1 MLYAPATKTKKRG
14 LVAHETGTPV
24 AVEQMSGEAQLRAIR
39 IEALAQFAPL
49 LAGAVML
56 SCIVLAALL
65 YNRVETSHV
74 VAWSLLVIASSWLM
88 VRRLENNALLYVR
101 REPPKHVLIEA
112 GLLVGLVAGAWAVIP
127 VAVYRSQPDDIQT
140 VLVGAI
146 CAMMCG
152 ALAIAAVPSAATIW
166 AGILAGSL
174 AVAVH
179 LNGDRFSLQ
188 LTLLLLFHFSFTLAV
203 IRRNASL
210 LKQRADRDAR
220 AQVDVASAARL
231 MREYE
236 EHGTSCL
243 WQTDEAHI
251 LTYATPG
258 IAALFGR
265 PVNRLVGIALPAL
278 IGGSGAL
285 GSALLGRSAFSRV
298 EVEFGEGSNH
308 RAVAFSGS
316 PIVDSAGGFLGFR
329 GSCSDV
335 TETRSSERRL
345 RQLVSLDVLTELPN
359 RMRMRELL
367 GEALLSARASGRP
380 CGILLLDLDGFK
392 PVNDTFGHP
401 KGDAVLKTVAERL
414 VAQIGPHGI
423 VGRLGGDEFG
433 VVLHD
438 AQNRKVI
445 GELADVLITQISTPY
460 VLDGVSVR
468 IGVSVGG
475 AFGPVDGDTVDELIK
490 KADMALYE
498 AKAAGR
504 GVYRQFERSM
514 QTEAENR
521 LRLEHDLR
529 LALQLNQF
537 RLYYQP
543 LIDSQTQAVKGF
555 EALIRWQ
562 HPVRGFVS
570 PADFVP
576 LAEEIGLIHEIGE
589 WVARTAIK
597 DCARWPAPI
606 SVAVNISPIQLL
618 SPALPAMISDALSSA
633 KLPANRLELEVTESV
648 FLRDSDGSLDV
659 LRRLR
664 ALGVRIALDD
674 FGTGYSSLGYLNR
687 TIFNKLKIDGSFVRG
702 AAVRSETISII
713 QAIVTLANCFQMTI
727 TAEGVET
734 QEDYRRMA
742 DLGCHQMQGYLFG
755 RPVPFER
762 ATELVGTHWSEA
774 RRLASA

>member
-1 MLYAPATKTKKRG
+1 MLYAPARKTKTRS
-14 LVAHETGTPV
+14 LVQAD
-24 AVEQMSGEAQLRAIR
+24 SGVSVIADTMPPEAQLRAIR
-39 IEALAQFAPL
+39 LEALAQFAPL
-49 LAGAVML
+49 LAGAVVL
-56 SCIVLAALL
+56 SCFVLAGILFRQIEL
-65 YNRVETSHV
+65 SHII
-74 VAWSLLVIASSWLM
+74 AWSLLVIASSWIM

-101 REPPKHVLIEA
+101 REPPKRILIEA
-112 GLLVGLVAGAWAVIP
+112 GCMIGLVAGAWASIP
-127 VAVYRSQPDDIQT
+127 VAVYPAQPDDIQT
-140 VLVGAI
+140 VLVGAF

-152 ALAIAAVPSAATIW
+152 ALAIAAVPSAAVIW
-166 AGILAGSL
+166 AGILAAGLGL
-174 AVAVH
+174 ALH
-179 LNGDRFSLQ
+179 LGGDRFSIP
-188 LTLLLLFHFSFTLAV
+188 LTVLVLFHFGFVFAV
-203 IRRNASL
+203 IRRNAHL
-210 LKQRADRDAR
+210 LADRADREAR
-220 AQVDVASAARL
+220 QLVDVEAAARL

-236 EHGTSCL
+236 ERGTSCL
-243 WQTDEAHI
+243 WQTDAAHI

-258 IAALFGR
+258 IAALLSR
-265 PVNRLVGIALPAL
+265 PMNRLVGNALPAL

-285 GSALLGRSAFSRV
+285 GSAMLGRAAFNGI
-298 EVEFGEGSNH
+298 EVEFGEGRTRRS
-308 RAVAFSGS
+308 VAFSGT

-345 RQLVSLDVLTELPN
+345 RQLASLDVLTELPN

-380 CGILLLDLDGFK
+380 CGMLLLDLDGFK

-414 VAQIGPHGI
+414 VAQIGNHGI

-438 AQNRKVI
+438 AQNRKAV
-445 GELADVLITQISTPY
+445 GELADSLIAQVSEPY

-468 IGVSVGG
+468 IGVSIGG
-475 AFGPVDGDTVDELIK
+475 AFGPVDGDTVDDLVK
-490 KADMALYE
+490 KSDLALYE

-504 GVYRQFERSM
+504 GTYRQFERSM

-537 RLYYQP
+537 RLFYQP
-543 LIDSQTQAVKGF
+543 LIDAQTQEVKGF

-570 PADFVP
+570 PAEFVP
-576 LAEEIGLIHEIGE
+576 LAEEIGLIHEMGE
-589 WVARTAIK
+589 WVARTAIR
-597 DCARWPAPI
+597 DCAQWPSPI
-606 SVAVNISPIQLL
+606 SVAVNLSPIQLG
-618 SPALPAMISDALSSA
+618 SPGLPAMISDALSRA
-633 KLPANRLELEVTESV
+633 KLAANRLELEVTESV
-648 FLRDSDGSLDV
+648 FLQDSEGSLDV

-702 AAVRSETISII
+702 AATRSETVSII
-713 QAIVTLANCFQMTI
+713 QAIVTLANCFGMTI

-734 QEDYRRMA
+734 QDDWRRMA

>member
-1 MLYAPATKTKKRG
+1 MLYAPVGKSKKRN
-14 LVAHETGTPV
+14 LVQGDERASL
-24 AVEQMSGEAQLRAIR
+24 VEEAMAPRAQLRAIR
-39 IEALAQFAPL
+39 LEALAQFAPL
-49 LAGAVML
+49 LAGAVVL
-56 SCIVLAALL
+56 SCFVLAWLL
-65 YNRVETSHV
+65 FGRIERPHIVT
-74 VAWSLLVIASSWLM
+74 WSLLVIASSWIM
-88 VRRLENNALLYVR
+88 VRRFENNALLYVR
-101 REPPKHVLIEA
+101 REPPKRVMIEA
-112 GLLVGLVAGAWAVIP
+112 GMLIGLLAGVWAAIP
-127 VAVYRSQPDDIQT
+127 VAVYRGQPEDVQT

-152 ALAIAAVPSAATIW
+152 ALAIAAVPEAAVAW
-166 AGILAGSL
+166 AGILAGGL
-174 AVAVH
+174 GIALH
-179 LNGDRFSLQ
+179 LDGDKFSLP
-188 LTLLLLFHFSFTLAV
+188 LTLLVLFQFGFIFAV
-203 IRRNASL
+203 VRRNATL
-210 LKQRADRDAR
+210 LADRAEREAR
-220 AQVDVASAARL
+220 QQVHVESAARL

-236 EHGTSCL
+236 ERGTSCL
-243 WQTDEAHI
+243 WQTDASHI
-251 LTYATPG
+251 LTYATPS
-258 IAALFGR
+258 IASLLGR
-265 PVNRLVGIALPAL
+265 PLNRLIGSALPAL

-285 GSALLGRSAFSRV
+285 GQAMLGRGAFHDI
-298 EVEFGEGSNH
+298 EVEFGDGRNRRS
-308 RAVAFSGS
+308 VAFSGT

-345 RQLVSLDVLTELPN
+345 RQLASLDVLTELPN
-359 RMRMRELL
+359 RMRMRELF

-380 CGILLLDLDGFK
+380 CGMLLLDLDGFK

-414 VAQIGPHGI
+414 VDQIGSHGI

-438 AQNRKVI
+438 AQNRKAVQ
-445 GELADVLITQISTPY
+445 ELANTLIAQISEPY

-468 IGVSVGG
+468 IGVSIGS
-475 AFGPVDGDTVDELIK
+475 AFGPVDGDTVDDLVK
-490 KADMALYE
+490 KADLALYE

-504 GVYRQFERSM
+504 GTYRQFERSM

-537 RLYYQP
+537 RLFYQP
-543 LIDSQTQAVKGF
+543 LIDAQTQEVKGF

-570 PADFVP
+570 PAEFVP

-597 DCARWPAPI
+597 DCAQWPSPI
-606 SVAVNISPIQLL
+606 SVAVNVSPLQLG
-618 SPALPAMISDALSSA
+618 SPGLPAMISDALTRA

-648 FLRDSDGSLDV
+648 FLQDSEGSLDV

-702 AAVRSETISII
+702 AATRSETVSII
-713 QAIVTLANCFQMTI
+713 QAIVTLANCFGMTI

-734 QEDYRRMA
+734 QEDWRRMA
-742 DLGCHQMQGYLFG
+742 ELGCHQMQGYLFG

>member
-1 MLYAPATKTKKRG
+1 MHYTPATRTKKRN
-14 LVAHETGTPV
+14 LVAADLDSTVV
-24 AVEQMSGEAQLRAIR
+24 AAVLDPAAQLRSIR
-39 IEALAQFAPL
+39 LDALAQFAPL
-49 LAGAVML
+49 LAGTAVY
-56 SCIVLAALL
+56 SCIVL
-65 YNRVETSHV
+65 TSMLFSRIGTLQLFS
-74 VAWSLLVIASSWLM
+74 WSMLVIASNWLM
-88 VRRLENNALLYVR
+88 VRRLEINALLHVR
-101 REPPKHVLIEA
+101 RDPPRRTLVEA
-112 GLLVGLVAGAWAVIP
+112 VAMIILVAGVWAAVP
-127 VAVYRSQPDDIQT
+127 VAVYRGQPDDIQT
-140 VLVGAI
+140 VLISAI
-146 CAMMCG
+146 GAMMCG
-152 ALAIAAVPSAATIW
+152 ALAIATVPAAAMGW
-166 AGILAGSL
+166 AGVFAGGL
-174 AVAVH
+174 GIALYLGGH
-179 LNGDRFSLQ
+179 RFSLS
-188 LTLLLLFHFSFTLAV
+188 LALLVLFYFGFIVAV
-203 IRRNASL
+203 VRRNATIL
-210 LKQRADRDAR
+210 AMRADKEARD
-220 AQVDVASAARL
+220 QVDIDAAARL

-236 EHGTSCL
+236 ERGTSCL
-243 WQTDEAHI
+243 WQTDANQI
-251 LTYATPG
+251 LSYATSSIG
-258 IAALFGR
+258 ALLGN
-265 PVNRLVGIALPAL
+265 PVTRMIGSPLPAL

-285 GSALLGRSAFSRV
+285 GAAMLART
-298 EVEFGEGSNH
+298 
-308 RAVAFSGS
+308 AFSGIEVEVGEARQRRS
-316 PIVDSAGGFLGFR
+316 IAFSGTPIVDSTGAFLGFR

-345 RQLVSLDVLTELPN
+345 RQLASLDVLTELPN

-367 GEALLSARASGRP
+367 GEALLGARASGRP
-380 CGILLLDLDGFK
+380 CGMLLLDLDGFK

-414 VAQIGPHGI
+414 VAQIGDHGI

-438 AQNRKVI
+438 AQNRRATS
-445 GELADVLITQISTPY
+445 ELAELLIRQVSEPY
-460 VLDGVSVR
+460 VLDGISVR
-468 IGVSVGG
+468 VGLSVGG
-475 AFGPVDGDTVDELIK
+475 AFGPVDGDTVDDLIK
-490 KADMALYE
+490 MADLALYE

-504 GVYRQFERSM
+504 GAYRQFERSM

-521 LRLEHDLR
+521 LKLEHDLR
-529 LALQLNQF
+529 QALPLNQF

-543 LIDSQTQAVKGF
+543 LINSQTQEVTGF

-576 LAEEIGLIHEIGE
+576 LAEEIGLIHELGE
-589 WVARTAIK
+589 WVARTAIS

-606 SVAVNISPIQLL
+606 SVAVNVSPVQLL
-618 SPALPAMISDALSSA
+618 SPGLPAIISDALA
-633 KLPANRLELEVTESV
+633 RARLPANRLELEVTESV

-702 AAVRSETISII
+702 AATRSETISII

-734 QEDYRRMA
+734 QEDYRRMHE
-742 DLGCHQMQGYLFG
+742 LGCHQMQGYLFG

-762 ATELVGTHWSEA
+762 ATVLVGTHWSEA
-774 RRLASA
+774 RRLASG

>member
-1 MLYAPATKTKKRG
+1 MLYAPARKTKKRS
-14 LVAHETGTPV
+14 LVQVDAGS
-24 AVEQMSGEAQLRAIR
+24 AVVEEAMPRRAQLRAIR
-39 IEALAQFAPL
+39 LEALAQFAPL
-49 LAGAVML
+49 LAGAVVL
-56 SCIVLAALL
+56 SCFVLATIL
-65 YNRVETSHV
+65 YGRIQTSHV
-74 VAWSLLVIASSWLM
+74 VAWSLLVIASSWIM
-88 VRRLENNALLYVR
+88 VRRLEINALLYIR
-101 REPPKHVLIEA
+101 REPPMHTQIEA
-112 GLLVGLVAGAWAVIP
+112 GLLVGLVAGAWAAIP
-127 VAVYRSQPDDIQT
+127 VAVYRTQPDDIQT

-152 ALAIAAVPSAATIW
+152 ALAIAAVPSAAVIW
-166 AGILAGSL
+166 AAILAGGL
-174 AVAVH
+174 GLAVH
-179 LNGDRFSLQ
+179 LDGDRFSLP
-188 LTLLLLFHFSFTLAV
+188 LTLLALFHFGFIFAV
-203 IRRNASL
+203 IRRNTTL
-210 LKQRADRDAR
+210 LSERADREAR
-220 AQVDVASAARL
+220 QQVDVDSATRL

-236 EHGTSCL
+236 QRGTSCL
-243 WQTDEAHI
+243 WQTDAAHI
-251 LTYATPG
+251 LTYATPS
-258 IAALFGR
+258 IAALLGR
-265 PVNRLVGIALPAL
+265 PMNRLVGSALPAL

-285 GSALLGRSAFSRV
+285 GSAMLARAAFGGI
-298 EVEFGEGSNH
+298 EVELGEGHNH
-308 RAVAFSGS
+308 RSIAFSGT

-345 RQLVSLDVLTELPN
+345 RQLASLDVLTELPN

-380 CGILLLDLDGFK
+380 CCMLLLDLDGFK

-414 VAQIGPHGI
+414 VDRIGSHGI

-438 AQNRKVI
+438 AQNRKAVH
-445 GELADVLITQISTPY
+445 ELAETLIAQVSEPY

-468 IGVSVGG
+468 IGVSIGG
-475 AFGPVDGDTVDELIK
+475 AFGPIDGDTVDDLVK
-490 KADMALYE
+490 KADLALYE

-504 GVYRQFERSM
+504 GTYCHFERSM

-543 LIDSQTQAVKGF
+543 LIDSQTQEVKGF

-570 PADFVP
+570 PAEFVP
-576 LAEEIGLIHEIGE
+576 LAEEVGLIHELGE

-597 DCARWPAPI
+597 DCAQWPSPI
-606 SVAVNISPIQLL
+606 SVAVNISPIQLG
-618 SPALPAMISDALSSA
+618 SPGLPAMISDALTRA

-648 FLRDSDGSLDV
+648 FLQDSEGSLDV

-702 AAVRSETISII
+702 AATRSETVSII
-713 QAIVTLANCFQMTI
+713 QAIVTLANCFGMTI

-762 ATELVGTHWSEA
+762 ATVLVGTHWSEA

>member
-1 MLYAPATKTKKRG
+1 MLYAPAGKTKKRS
-14 LVAHETGTPV
+14 LVQGDAGTPV
-24 AVEQMSGEAQLRAIR
+24 VAEAIAPEAQLRAIR
-39 IEALAQFAPL
+39 LEALAQFAPL
-49 LAGAVML
+49 LAGAVVL
-56 SCIVLAALL
+56 SCFVLAAILFG
-65 YNRVETSHV
+65 RIETSHV
-74 VAWSLLVIASSWLM
+74 VAWSLLVIASSWIM
-88 VRRLENNALLYVR
+88 VRRLENNALLYIR
-101 REPPKHVLIEA
+101 REPPLHTQIEA
-112 GLLVGLVAGAWAVIP
+112 GLLVGLVAGAWVSIP
-127 VAVYRSQPDDIQT
+127 VTFYPGRPEDIQT

-152 ALAIAAVPSAATIW
+152 ALAIAAVPSAAVTW
-166 AGILAGSL
+166 AGILAGGL
-174 AVAVH
+174 GIALH
-179 LNGDRFSLQ
+179 LDGDRFSLP
-188 LTLLLLFHFSFTLAV
+188 LTLLVLFHFGFIFAV
-203 IRRNASL
+203 IRRNATL
-210 LKQRADRDAR
+210 LTERAEREAR
-220 AQVDVASAARL
+220 QQVDVDSAARL

-236 EHGTSCL
+236 ERGTSCL
-243 WQTDEAHI
+243 WQTDAAHI
-251 LTYATPG
+251 LTYATPS

-265 PVNRLVGIALPAL
+265 PMNRLVGSALPAL

-285 GSALLGRSAFSRV
+285 GSAMLGRSAFSGI
-298 EVEFGEGSNH
+298 EVEYGEGLNRRSI
-308 RAVAFSGS
+308 AFAGT
-316 PIVDSAGGFLGFR
+316 PIVDSAGAFLGFR
-329 GSCSDV
+329 GSCSDI

-345 RQLVSLDVLTELPN
+345 RQLASLDVLTELPN

-380 CGILLLDLDGFK
+380 CGMLLLDLDGFK

-414 VAQIGPHGI
+414 VSQIGTHGI

-433 VVLHD
+433 IVLHD
-438 AQNRKVI
+438 AQNRKAVH
-445 GELADVLITQISTPY
+445 ELARTLIAEVSEPY

-468 IGVSVGG
+468 IGMSIGG
-475 AFGPVDGDTVDELIK
+475 AFGPIDGDTVDDLVK
-490 KADMALYE
+490 KSDLALYE

-504 GVYRQFERSM
+504 GTYRHFERSM

-529 LALQLNQF
+529 LAIQLNQF

-543 LIDSQTQAVKGF
+543 LIDSQTQEVKGF

-576 LAEEIGLIHEIGE
+576 LAEEIGLIHELGE
-589 WVARTAIK
+589 WVARTAIR
-597 DCARWPAPI
+597 DCAQWPSPI
-606 SVAVNISPIQLL
+606 SVAVNLSPIQLT
-618 SPALPAMISDALSSA
+618 SPGLPAIISDALTRA

-648 FLRDSDGSLDV
+648 FLQDSEGSLDV

-702 AAVRSETISII
+702 AATRSETVSII
-713 QAIVTLANCFQMTI
+713 QAIVTLANCFGMTI

>member
-1 MLYAPATKTKKRG
+1 MLYAPAGKTRKRS
-14 LVAHETGTPV
+14 LVQIDAGSPV
-24 AVEQMSGEAQLRAIR
+24 IEEAMSRQAQLRVIR
-39 IEALAQFAPL
+39 LEALAQFAPL
-49 LAGAVML
+49 LAGAVVL
-56 SCIVLAALL
+56 SCFVLATILFG
-65 YNRVETSHV
+65 RTQTSHI
-74 VAWSLLVIASSWLM
+74 VAWSLLVIASSWIM

-101 REPPKHVLIEA
+101 REPPRRTLIEA
-112 GLLVGLVAGAWAVIP
+112 GVLVGLVAGAWAAIP

-152 ALAIAAVPSAATIW
+152 ALAIAAVPGAAMIW
-166 AGILAGSL
+166 AGILASGL
-174 AVAVH
+174 GMALH
-179 LNGDRFSLQ
+179 LGGDRFSLP
-188 LTLLLLFHFSFTLAV
+188 LTLLVVFHFGFIFAV
-203 IRRNASL
+203 IRRNATL
-210 LKQRADRDAR
+210 LAERADREAR
-220 AQVDVASAARL
+220 QQVDVESAARL

-236 EHGTSCL
+236 ERGTSCL
-243 WQTDEAHI
+243 WQTDATHI
-251 LTYATPG
+251 LTYATAS
-258 IAALFGR
+258 IAALLGR
-265 PVNRLVGIALPAL
+265 PMNRLIGSALPAL

-285 GSALLGRSAFSRV
+285 GSAMLSRAAFGGI
-298 EVEFGEGSNH
+298 EVELGEGHNRRSI
-308 RAVAFSGS
+308 AFSGT

-335 TETRSSERRL
+335 TEARSSERRL
-345 RQLVSLDVLTELPN
+345 RQLASLDVLTELPN

-380 CGILLLDLDGFK
+380 CGMLLLDLDGFK

-414 VAQIGPHGI
+414 VGRIGGHGI

-438 AQNRKVI
+438 AQNRKAI
-445 GELADVLITQISTPY
+445 HDLADALIAQVSEPY

-468 IGVSVGG
+468 IGVSIGG
-475 AFGPVDGDTVDELIK
+475 AFGPIDGDTVDDLVK
-490 KADMALYE
+490 KADLALYE

-504 GVYRQFERSM
+504 GTYRHFERSM

-543 LIDSQTQAVKGF
+543 LIDSQTQEVKGF

-570 PADFVP
+570 PAEFVP
-576 LAEEIGLIHEIGE
+576 LAEEIGLIHELGE

-597 DCARWPAPI
+597 DCAQWPSPI
-606 SVAVNISPIQLL
+606 SVAVNLSPIQLN
-618 SPALPAMISDALSSA
+618 SPGLPAMISDALSRA

-648 FLRDSDGSLDV
+648 FLQDSEGSLDV

-702 AAVRSETISII
+702 AATRSETVSII
-713 QAIVTLANCFQMTI
+713 QAIVTLANCFGMMI

-742 DLGCHQMQGYLFG
+742 ELGCHQMQGYLFG

>member
-1 MLYAPATKTKKRG
+1 MLYAPAINSKKRG
-14 LVAHETGTPV
+14 LVAADAATPMV
-24 AVEQMSGEAQLRAIR
+24 IEPMAPAAQLRSVR
-39 IEALAQFAPL
+39 LDALGQFAPL
-49 LAGAVML
+49 LAGAVVL
-56 SCIVLAALL
+56 SAFVLAAILL
-65 YNRVETSHV
+65 QRVALAHV
-74 VAWSLLVIASSWLM
+74 VSWLLLVIASSWLT
-88 VRRLENNALLYVR
+88 VRRIENHSLVYLR
-101 REPPKHVLIEA
+101 REPPRCVLIEA
-112 GLLVGLVAGAWAVIP
+112 SLLIGLCAGLWAAVP
-127 VAVYRSQPDDIQT
+127 AVVYRTQPDDIQT
-140 VLVGAI
+140 VIVGAF
-146 CAMMCG
+146 CALMCG

-166 AGILAGSL
+166 AAMLAGALGL
-174 AVAVH
+174 ALH
-179 LNGDRFSLQ
+179 LGGDRFSLP
-188 LTLLLLFHFSFTLAV
+188 LALLALFHCGFIVAV
-203 IRRNASL
+203 IRRNATL
-210 LKQRADRDAR
+210 MADRAGREAR
-220 AQVDVASAARL
+220 DRVDVEAAARL

-236 EHGTSCL
+236 ERGTSCL
-243 WQTDEAHI
+243 WQTDPQHV
-251 LTYATPG
+251 LTYATPS
-258 IAALFGR
+258 IAALLGR
-265 PVNRLVGIALPAL
+265 PLNRLIGTPLPAL
-278 IGGSGAL
+278 IGGSGVL
-285 GSALLGRSAFSRV
+285 GSAMLARSAFNGI
-298 EVEFGEGSNH
+298 EVEHGERRNRRSI
-308 RAVAFSGS
+308 AFSGT

-329 GSCSDV
+329 GSCSDI

-345 RQLVSLDVLTELPN
+345 RQLASLDVLTELPN

-380 CGILLLDLDGFK
+380 CGMLLLDLDGFK

-414 VAQIGPHGI
+414 VAQIGGHGI

-438 AQNRKVI
+438 AQNRKAI
-445 GELADVLITQISTPY
+445 HDLAELLIAEVSQPY
-460 VLDGVSVR
+460 NLDGVSVR
-468 IGVSVGG
+468 VGMSIGG
-475 AFGPVDGDTVDELIK
+475 AFGPIDGDTVDDLVK
-490 KADMALYE
+490 KADLALYE

-504 GVYRQFERSM
+504 GIYRAFERSM

-521 LRLEHDLR
+521 LKLEHDLR
-529 LALQLNQF
+529 QALLLNQF
-537 RLYYQP
+537 KLYYQP
-543 LIDSQTQAVKGF
+543 LIDSRTQEVKGF

-576 LAEEIGLIHEIGE
+576 LAEEIGLIHELGE
-589 WVARTAIK
+589 WVAHTAIR
-597 DCARWPAPI
+597 DCAKWPAPI
-606 SVAVNISPIQLL
+606 SVAINVSPVQLL
-618 SPALPAMISDALSSA
+618 SPGLPAMISDALSRA
-633 KLPANRLELEVTESV
+633 KLAPNRLELEVTESV
-648 FLRDSDGSLDV
+648 FLRDSEGSLDV

-702 AAVRSETISII
+702 AAVRSETVSII

-734 QEDYRRMA
+734 QDDYRRMA
-742 DLGCHQMQGYLFG
+742 ELGCHQMQGYLFG

>member
-1 MLYAPATKTKKRG
+1 MLYTPARKTKKRS
-14 LVAHETGTPV
+14 LVQADAGAPVVEEAISPLAH
-24 AVEQMSGEAQLRAIR
+24 LRATR

-49 LAGAVML
+49 LAGAVVL
-56 SCIVLAALL
+56 SCFVLATILFG
-65 YNRVETSHV
+65 RIETSHLV
-74 VAWSLLVIASSWLM
+74 GWSLLVIASSWIM

-101 REPPKHVLIEA
+101 REPPKHALIES
-112 GLLVGLVAGAWAVIP
+112 GLLIGIVAGAWAAIP
-127 VAVYRSQPDDIQT
+127 VAVYRAQPDDIQT

-152 ALAIAAVPSAATIW
+152 ALAIAAVPIAAMIW
-166 AGILAGSL
+166 AGILAVGL
-174 AVAVH
+174 GVALH
-179 LNGDRFSLQ
+179 LGGDRFSLP
-188 LTLLLLFHFSFTLAV
+188 LSLLVLFHFGFISAV
-203 IRRNASL
+203 IRRNATL
-210 LKQRADRDAR
+210 LADRADREAR
-220 AQVDVASAARL
+220 QQVDVASATRL

-236 EHGTSCL
+236 ERGTSCL
-243 WQTDEAHI
+243 WQTDATHI
-251 LTYATPG
+251 LTYATPS
-258 IAALFGR
+258 IAALLGR
-265 PVNRLVGIALPAL
+265 PLNRLIGSALPAL

-285 GSALLGRSAFSRV
+285 GSAMLGRAAFGGI
-298 EVEFGEGSNH
+298 EVEFGEGRNRRS
-308 RAVAFSGS
+308 VAFSGT

-345 RQLVSLDVLTELPN
+345 RQLASLDVLTELPN

-380 CGILLLDLDGFK
+380 CGMLLLDLDGFK

-414 VAQIGPHGI
+414 VSQIGGYGI

-433 VVLHD
+433 IVLHD
-438 AQNRKVI
+438 AQNRKAVF
-445 GELADVLITQISTPY
+445 ELAEAMIAQISEPY

-468 IGVSVGG
+468 IGVSIGG
-475 AFGPVDGDTVDELIK
+475 AFGPIDGDTVDDLVK
-490 KADMALYE
+490 KADLALYE

-504 GVYRQFERSM
+504 GTYRQFERSM

-543 LIDSQTQAVKGF
+543 LIDSQTQEVKGF

-576 LAEEIGLIHEIGE
+576 LAEEVGLIHELGE

-597 DCARWPAPI
+597 DCAQWPSPI
-606 SVAVNISPIQLL
+606 SVAVNLSPLQLL
-618 SPALPAMISDALSSA
+618 SPGLPAMISDALARA

-648 FLRDSDGSLDV
+648 FLQDSDGSLDV

-702 AAVRSETISII
+702 AAHRSETVSII
-713 QAIVTLANCFQMTI
+713 QAIVTLANCFGMMI

-734 QEDYRRMA
+734 QDDYRRMVE
-742 DLGCHQMQGYLFG
+742 LGCHQMQGYLFG

>member
-1 MLYAPATKTKKRG
+1 MLYAPATKTSKRS
-14 LVAHETGTPV
+14 LVAADMDIPV
-24 AVEQMSGEAQLRAIR
+24 VTESMSRASQLRSIR

-56 SCIVLAALL
+56 SCLVLAALL
-65 YNRVETSHV
+65 FQRIQTSHL
-74 VAWSLLVIASSWLM
+74 VAWALLVIASSWLM
-88 VRRLENNALLYVR
+88 VRRLENSALLYVR
-101 REPPKHVLIEA
+101 RAPPRRVLIEA
-112 GLLVGLVAGAWAVIP
+112 SVLVGLVAGAWAAIP
-127 VAVYRSQPDDIQT
+127 VAVYRTQPDDIQT

-174 AVAVH
+174 AVAIH
-179 LNGDRFSLQ
+179 LDGDRFSIP
-188 LTLLLLFHFSFTLAV
+188 LTLLLLFHFGFTFAV

-210 LKQRADRDAR
+210 LSDRADRDLR
-220 AQVDVASAARL
+220 AQTDIDSAARL

-236 EHGTSCL
+236 ERGTSCL
-243 WQTDEAHI
+243 WQTDDAHI

-258 IAALFGR
+258 ISALLGR
-265 PVNRLVGIALPAL
+265 PINRLVGTALPAL
-278 IGGSGAL
+278 IGGSSAL
-285 GSALLGRSAFSRV
+285 GSAMLGRA
-298 EVEFGEGSNH
+298 
-308 RAVAFSGS
+308 AFSGIEVEYGDGRRRRS
-316 PIVDSAGGFLGFR
+316 IAFTGTPIVDSAGGFLGFR
-329 GSCSDV
+329 GSCSDI

-345 RQLVSLDVLTELPN
+345 RQLASLDVLTELPN

-380 CGILLLDLDGFK
+380 CGMLLLDLEGFK
-392 PVNDTFGHP
+392 TVNDTFGHP

-414 VAQIGPHGI
+414 VAQIGVHGI

-433 VVLHD
+433 IVLHD
-438 AQNRKVI
+438 AQNRKAV
-445 GELADVLITQISTPY
+445 GELAEVLITKISEPY
-460 VLDGVSVR
+460 LLDGVSVR

-490 KADMALYE
+490 KGDMALYE

-504 GVYRQFERSM
+504 GVYRQFENSM

-529 LALQLNQF
+529 QALPLDQF

-543 LIDSQTQAVKGF
+543 LIDSQTQEVKGF

-576 LAEEIGLIHEIGE
+576 LAEEIGLIHELGE

-597 DCARWPAPI
+597 DCAKWPAPI
-606 SVAVNISPIQLL
+606 SVAVNVSPIQLL
-618 SPALPAMISDALSSA
+618 SSGLPAMISDALSRA

-648 FLRDSDGSLDV
+648 FLHDSEASLDV

-687 TIFNKLKIDGSFVRG
+687 TIFNKLKIDGSFVRA

-734 QEDYRRMA
+734 QDDYRRMQE
-742 DLGCHQMQGYLFG
+742 LGCHQMQGYLFG

>member
-1 MLYAPATKTKKRG
+1 MLDAPARSKKRN
-14 LVAHETGTPV
+14 LVASAGDPSTVTATIDPRGHLR
-24 AVEQMSGEAQLRAIR
+24 MIQLDV
-39 IEALAQFAPL
+39 LAKFAPL
-49 LAGAVML
+49 LAGAAVM
-56 SCIVLAALL
+56 SCVVLAGILL
-65 YNRVETSHV
+65 SRIEPT
-74 VAWSLLVIASSWLM
+74 LLTGWAFSVIASSWLM
-88 VRRLENNALLYVR
+88 VRRLEVNALLYVR
-101 REPPKHVLIEA
+101 RDPPRRALVEATLLI
-112 GLLVGLVAGAWAVIP
+112 GLTAALWAALP
-127 VAVYRSQPDDIQT
+127 VSIFRVQPVDVQT
-140 VLVGAI
+140 VLACAI
-146 CAMMCG
+146 AAMMGG
-152 ALAIAAVPSAATIW
+152 ALAIATVPAAATIW
-166 AGILAGSL
+166 AGVLAAGLGIALQLGGDRLAIPLSLLILCHFAFILA
-174 AVAVH
+174 VV
-179 LNGDRFSLQ
+179 
-188 LTLLLLFHFSFTLAV
+188 
-203 IRRNASL
+203 RRNATL
-210 LKQRADRDAR
+210 LSAR
-220 AQVDVASAARL
+220 AEDEARNLLDVDAAARL

-236 EHGTSCL
+236 ERGTSCL
-243 WQTDEAHI
+243 WQTDANQI

-258 IAALFGR
+258 IATLLGS
-265 PVNRLVGIALPAL
+265 PVARMIGTPLPAL
-278 IGGSGAL
+278 IGGSAPL
-285 GSALLGRSAFSRV
+285 GSAMLSRSAFSGIET
-298 EVEFGEGSNH
+298 EVGEPRH
-308 RAVAFSGS
+308 RRSIAFSGA
-316 PIVDSAGGFLGFR
+316 PILDSAGAFLGFR
-329 GSCSDV
+329 GSCADV
-335 TETRSSERRL
+335 TETRRSERRL
-345 RQLVSLDVLTELPN
+345 RQLASLDVLTELPN

-367 GEALLSARASGRP
+367 GEALVSARASGRP
-380 CGILLLDLDGFK
+380 CGMLLLDLDGFK

-414 VAQIGPHGI
+414 VVQIGEHGI

-438 AQNRKVI
+438 AQNRRTI
-445 GELADVLITQISTPY
+445 SELATVLIAEVSEPY

-468 IGVSVGG
+468 VGLSVGG
-475 AFGPVDGDTVDELIK
+475 AVGPVDGDTVDELIK
-490 KADMALYE
+490 KADLALYE

-504 GVYRQFERSM
+504 GTYRQFERSM

-521 LRLEHDLR
+521 LKLEHDLR
-529 LALQLNQF
+529 QALPLNQF

-543 LIDSQTQAVKGF
+543 LIHSQTQEVVGF

-570 PADFVP
+570 PAEFVP
-576 LAEEIGLIHEIGE
+576 LAEEIGLIQELGE

-597 DCARWPAPI
+597 DCATWPSPI
-606 SVAVNISPIQLL
+606 SVAVNVSPLQLL
-618 SPALPAMISDALSSA
+618 SPALPAMISDALARA

-664 ALGVRIALDD
+664 GLGVRIALDD

-702 AAVRSETISII
+702 AASRPETVSII

-727 TAEGVET
+727 TAEGIET
-734 QEDYRRMA
+734 QDDYQRMH

>member
-1 MLYAPATKTKKRG
+1 MLYAPVGKSKKRN
-14 LVAHETGTPV
+14 LVQGDERASLIEEAMAPR
-24 AVEQMSGEAQLRAIR
+24 AQLRAIR
-39 IEALAQFAPL
+39 LEALAQFAPL
-49 LAGAVML
+49 LAGAVVL
-56 SCIVLAALL
+56 SCFVLAGLL
-65 YNRVETSHV
+65 FGRIERAHV
-74 VAWSLLVIASSWLM
+74 VTWSLLVIASSWIM
-88 VRRLENNALLYVR
+88 VRRFENNALLYAR
-101 REPPKHVLIEA
+101 REPPKRVMIEA
-112 GLLVGLVAGAWAVIP
+112 GMLIGLVAGVWAAIP
-127 VAVYRSQPDDIQT
+127 VAVYRGQPEDVQT

-152 ALAIAAVPSAATIW
+152 ALAIAAVPEAAVAW
-166 AGILAGSL
+166 AGILAGGL
-174 AVAVH
+174 GIALH
-179 LNGDRFSLQ
+179 LDGDKFSLP
-188 LTLLLLFHFSFTLAV
+188 LTLLVLFQFGFIFAV
-203 IRRNASL
+203 VRRNAGL
-210 LKQRADRDAR
+210 LADRAEREAR
-220 AQVDVASAARL
+220 QQVDVESAARL

-236 EHGTSCL
+236 ERGTSCL
-243 WQTDEAHI
+243 WQTDAGYI
-251 LTYATPG
+251 LTYATPS
-258 IAALFGR
+258 IASLLGR
-265 PVNRLVGIALPAL
+265 PLNRLIGSALPAL
-278 IGGSGAL
+278 IGGSSAL
-285 GSALLGRSAFSRV
+285 GQAMLGRAAFNGV
-298 EVEFGEGSNH
+298 EVEFGEGRNRRS
-308 RAVAFSGS
+308 VAFSGR
-316 PIVDSAGGFLGFR
+316 PIVDSVGSFLGFR

-345 RQLVSLDVLTELPN
+345 RQLASLDVLTELPN

-414 VAQIGPHGI
+414 VYQIGGHGI

-438 AQNRKVI
+438 AQNRKAVH
-445 GELADVLITQISTPY
+445 ELANTLIAQISEPY

-468 IGVSVGG
+468 IGVSIGS
-475 AFGPVDGDTVDELIK
+475 AFGPVDGDTVDDLVK
-490 KADMALYE
+490 KADLALYE

-504 GVYRQFERSM
+504 GTYRQFERSM

-537 RLYYQP
+537 RLFYQP
-543 LIDSQTQAVKGF
+543 LIDAQTQEVKGF

-570 PADFVP
+570 PAEFVP
-576 LAEEIGLIHEIGE
+576 LAEEIGLIHELGE

-597 DCARWPAPI
+597 DCAQWPAPI
-606 SVAVNISPIQLL
+606 SVAVNVSPIQLGE
-618 SPALPAMISDALSSA
+618 PGLPAIISDALSRA

-648 FLRDSDGSLDV
+648 FLQDSEGSLDV

-702 AAVRSETISII
+702 AATRSETVSII
-713 QAIVTLANCFQMTI
+713 QAIVTLANCFGMTI

-734 QEDYRRMA
+734 QEDWRRMA
-742 DLGCHQMQGYLFG
+742 ELGCHQMQGYLFG

>member
-1 MLYAPATKTKKRG
+1 MLYAPAGKRKKRS
-14 LVAHETGTPV
+14 LVQAETGASVITEAMPP
-24 AVEQMSGEAQLRAIR
+24 EAQLRAIR
-39 IEALAQFAPL
+39 LEALAQFAPL
-49 LAGAVML
+49 LAGAVVL
-56 SCIVLAALL
+56 SCFVLATILFG
-65 YNRVETSHV
+65 RIETSHIV
-74 VAWSLLVIASSWLM
+74 SWSFLVIASSWIM
-88 VRRLENNALLYVR
+88 ARRLENNALLYVR
-101 REPPKHVLIEA
+101 REPPKLALIEA
-112 GLLVGLVAGAWAVIP
+112 GVLVGIVAAAWAAIP
-127 VAVYRSQPDDIQT
+127 VAVYRGEPEDIQT

-152 ALAIAAVPSAATIW
+152 ALAIAAVPSAAIIW
-166 AGILAGSL
+166 AGILATGLGL
-174 AVAVH
+174 ALH
-179 LNGDRFSLQ
+179 LDGDRFSLP
-188 LTLLLLFHFSFTLAV
+188 LTLLVLFHFGFIFAV
-203 IRRNASL
+203 IRRNATL
-210 LKQRADRDAR
+210 LAERADREAR
-220 AQVDVASAARL
+220 QQVDVDSAARL

-236 EHGTSCL
+236 ERGTSCL
-243 WQTDEAHI
+243 WQTDAAHI
-251 LTYATPG
+251 LTYATPS
-258 IAALFGR
+258 IAALLGR
-265 PVNRLVGIALPAL
+265 PMNRLVGSALPAL

-285 GSALLGRSAFSRV
+285 GSAMLGRT
-298 EVEFGEGSNH
+298 
-308 RAVAFSGS
+308 AFSGIEVEYGEGHNRKAIAFS
-316 PIVDSAGGFLGFR
+316 GAPIIDSAGGFLGFR
-329 GSCSDV
+329 GSCSDI

-345 RQLVSLDVLTELPN
+345 RQLASLDVLTELPN

-380 CGILLLDLDGFK
+380 CGMLLLDLDGFK

-414 VAQIGPHGI
+414 VNQIGGHGI

-438 AQNRKVI
+438 AQNRKAVH
-445 GELADVLITQISTPY
+445 ELADTLIAQVSEPY
-460 VLDGVSVR
+460 LLDGVSVR

-475 AFGPVDGDTVDELIK
+475 AFGPIDGDTVDDLVK
-490 KADMALYE
+490 KADLALYE

-504 GVYRQFERSM
+504 GTYRHFERSM

-521 LRLEHDLR
+521 LRMEHDLR

-543 LIDSQTQAVKGF
+543 LIDSQTQEVKGF

-570 PADFVP
+570 PAEFVP
-576 LAEEIGLIHEIGE
+576 LAEEIGLIHELGE

-597 DCARWPAPI
+597 DCAQWPAPI
-606 SVAVNISPIQLL
+606 SVAVNISPIQLGA
-618 SPALPAMISDALSSA
+618 SGLPAMISDALSRA

-648 FLRDSDGSLDV
+648 FLQDSEGSLDV

-702 AAVRSETISII
+702 AATRSETVSII
-713 QAIVTLANCFQMTI
+713 QAIVTLANCFGMMI

-742 DLGCHQMQGYLFG
+742 ELGCHQMQGYLFG

>member
-1 MLYAPATKTKKRG
+1 MLYAPAGKTKKRS
-14 LVAHETGTPV
+14 LVQGDETPSVV
-24 AVEQMSGEAQLRAIR
+24 AEALSPEAQLRAIR

-49 LAGAVML
+49 LAGAMVL
-56 SCIVLAALL
+56 SCFVLTAILF
-65 YNRVETSHV
+65 NRIETSHV
-74 VAWSLLVIASSWLM
+74 IGWTMLVIAGSWIM

-101 REPPKHVLIEA
+101 REPPRRALIEA
-112 GLLVGLVAGAWAVIP
+112 SLLVGVVAGIWAVLP
-127 VAVYRSQPDDIQT
+127 VSVYPGEAEDIQT
-140 VLVGAI
+140 VLACAI

-152 ALAIAAVPSAATIW
+152 ALAIAAVPGAAVIW
-166 AGILAGSL
+166 AGILAGGL
-174 AVAVH
+174 GVALH
-179 LNGDRFSLQ
+179 LDGDRFSLP
-188 LTLLLLFHFSFTLAV
+188 LTLLLAFHFAFIFAV
-203 IRRNASL
+203 IRRNSGL
-210 LKQRADRDAR
+210 LLDRARREAR
-220 AQVDVASAARL
+220 QQVDVESAARL

-236 EHGTSCL
+236 ERGTSCL
-243 WQTDEAHI
+243 WQTDATHV
-251 LTYATPG
+251 LVYATPG
-258 IAALFGR
+258 IASLFGR
-265 PVNRLVGIALPAL
+265 PLNRLVGSALPAL
-278 IGGSGAL
+278 VGGSGAL
-285 GSALLGRSAFSRV
+285 GQAMLGRAAFNGI
-298 EVEFGEGSNH
+298 EVEFGEGRNRRS
-308 RAVAFSGS
+308 VAFSGT

-367 GEALLSARASGRP
+367 GEALLSARSSGRP
-380 CGILLLDLDGFK
+380 CGMLLLDLDGFK

-401 KGDAVLKTVAERL
+401 KGDAVLKTVAQRL
-414 VAQIGPHGI
+414 VAQIANHGI

-438 AQNRKVI
+438 AQNRKAVH
-445 GELADVLITQISTPY
+445 ELADALITQISEPY

-468 IGVSVGG
+468 IGVSIGG
-475 AFGPVDGDTVDELIK
+475 AFGPVDGDTVDDLVK
-490 KADMALYE
+490 KADLALYE

-504 GVYRQFERSM
+504 GTYRQFERSM

-521 LRLEHDLR
+521 LRMEHDLR

-537 RLYYQP
+537 RLFYQP
-543 LIDSQTQAVKGF
+543 LIDAQTQEVKGF

-570 PADFVP
+570 PAEFVP

-589 WVARTAIK
+589 WVARTAIR
-597 DCARWPAPI
+597 DCAQWPSPI
-606 SVAVNISPIQLL
+606 SVAVNVSPLQLG
-618 SPALPAMISDALSSA
+618 SPGLPAMISDALTRA

-648 FLRDSDGSLDV
+648 FLQDSEGSLDV

-664 ALGVRIALDD
+664 VLGVRIALDD

-702 AAVRSETISII
+702 AAARSETVSII
-713 QAIVTLANCFQMTI
+713 QAIVTLANCFGMMI

-734 QEDYRRMA
+734 QDDWRRMTE
-742 DLGCHQMQGYLFG
+742 LGCHQMQGYLFG